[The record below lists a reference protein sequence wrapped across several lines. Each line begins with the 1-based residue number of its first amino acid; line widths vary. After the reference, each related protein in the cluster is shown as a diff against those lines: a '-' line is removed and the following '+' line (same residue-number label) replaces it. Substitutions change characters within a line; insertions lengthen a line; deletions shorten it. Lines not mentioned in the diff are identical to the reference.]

1 MMESA
6 RLKADILGGLG
17 AGFSDDE
24 EEPIKQQ
31 AEEPR
36 KFAVM
41 QKAEDRGQMQ
51 ENSNFDLFDKSR
63 MQPDQHL

>member
-17 AGFSDDE
+17 ADFSDE
-24 EEPIKQQ
+24 EEPVKKMSE
-31 AEEPR
+31 EEPR

-41 QKAEDRGQMQ
+41 QKAEDRG
-51 ENSNFDLFDKSR
+51 
-63 MQPDQHL
+63 

>member
-24 EEPIKQQ
+24 EEPIK
-31 AEEPR
+31 
-36 KFAVM
+36 
-41 QKAEDRGQMQ
+41 
-51 ENSNFDLFDKSR
+51 L
-63 MQPDQHL
+63 

>member
-17 AGFSDDE
+17 ADFSDE
-24 EEPIKQQ
+24 EEPIKKMT
-31 AEEPR
+31 EEPR

-41 QKAEDRGQMQ
+41 QKAEDRG
-51 ENSNFDLFDKSR
+51 
-63 MQPDQHL
+63 

>member
-17 AGFSDDE
+17 ADFSDE
-24 EEPIKQQ
+24 EEPIKKMT
-31 AEEPR
+31 EEPR

-41 QKAEDRGQMQ
+41 QKAEDRGQVKESQ
-51 ENSNFDLFDKSR
+51 NFDLFDKSR
-63 MQPDQHL
+63 I